1 MPIINDRIIIVE
13 IWDIL
18 YNFRKSSAFDHHPS
32 FSEIMLITEK
42 FSKGGNCVI
51 FLVHKICAV
60 IEHFEVD
67 EIADSKMKEE
77 MWNSTW
83 NLMELPIIEEDVK
96 VQYTMDN
103 IFVYIRV
110 HSNPCLMEVS
120 DLILVHPF

>member
-1 MPIINDRIIIVE
+1 M
-13 IWDIL
+13 
-18 YNFRKSSAFDHHPS
+18 
-32 FSEIMLITEK
+32 
-42 FSKGGNCVI
+42 I

-60 IEHFEVD
+60 IKHFEVD

-103 IFVYIRV
+103 IFVYIRA

>member
-1 MPIINDRIIIVE
+1 M
-13 IWDIL
+13 
-18 YNFRKSSAFDHHPS
+18 
-32 FSEIMLITEK
+32 
-42 FSKGGNCVI
+42 I

-83 NLMELPIIEEDVK
+83 DLMELPIIEEEVK
-96 VQYTMDN
+96 VQYRMHR
-103 IFVYIRV
+103 IFVDIRV